1 MKTNKLSSKGQIVLP
16 KELRSA
22 RAWVPGTEF
31 IVEATPEGVLLRPV
45 SRVPQTTLS
54 EVAGMLNRP
63 GRAPLSDKQIEAAM
77 DREVKRKYDS
87 GRY

>member
-1 MKTNKLSSKGQIVLP
+1 MKTSKLSSKGQIVLP

-22 RAWVPGTEF
+22 RAWVPGMEF
-31 IVEATPEGVLLRPV
+31 TVEATPEGVLLRPV
-45 SRVPQTTLS
+45 RRVPQTTLS
-54 EVAGMLNRP
+54 EVAGMLKRP

-77 DREVKRKYDS
+77 ARAIKREHER

>member
-1 MKTNKLSSKGQIVLP
+1 MDTTRLSTKGQVVLP

-31 IVEATPEGVLLRPV
+31 TVEATPEGVLLRPV
-45 SRVPQTTLS
+45 ARVGKYSVSDL
-54 EVAGMLNRP
+54 AGILKRP
-63 GRAPLSDKQIEAAM
+63 GKALTDKQIEEAM
-77 DREVKRKYDS
+77 VREIKREHER

>member
-1 MKTNKLSSKGQIVLP
+1 METTRLSTKGQIVLP

-31 IVEATPEGVLLRPV
+31 TVEATPEGVLLRPV
-45 SRVPQTTLS
+45 GRVPRTTLS
-54 EVAGMLNRP
+54 EVAGMLKRP
-63 GRAPLSDKQIEAAM
+63 GKALTDKQIEAAM
-77 DREVKRKYDS
+77 DREIKREHER